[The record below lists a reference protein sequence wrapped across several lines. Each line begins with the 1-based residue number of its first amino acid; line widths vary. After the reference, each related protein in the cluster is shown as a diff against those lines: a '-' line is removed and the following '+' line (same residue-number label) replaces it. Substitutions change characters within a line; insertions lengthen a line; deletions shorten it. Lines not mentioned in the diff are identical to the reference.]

1 MKYWLLETDVRRNDP
16 PKKTYLKKWPCGKG
30 LKYNFIMPAK
40 IKIMMISSSIDTLKG
55 RRSDP
60 GVKCRTPDP
69 EVVGLNPVL
78 GRVGFS
84 LPH

>member
-1 MKYWLLETDVRRNDP
+1 
-16 PKKTYLKKWPCGKG
+16 
-30 LKYNFIMPAK
+30 MPAK